1 MFAPTALACRPV
13 CTVEISAD
21 CVVNSLL
28 FLLRARKLC
37 CKCHAPC
44 VAERYLR
51 LEHNHETRIRDRV
64 AAGNMLFQD
73 CNRSRISDQFCN
85 RGERRKA
92 VGIDAFDFNGTA
104 QCDITAGC
112 TGKDLIFAGLCGPLL
127 LLNIIAGKVLLTQF
141 KCDSLLLAGL
151 QEYLFQSLELLN
163 GLVKRCLHIVDID
176 LNNLA
181 AGHAAGIFDVDADVD
196 GLAILQVCLLRNLQT
211 GQRKTCIVRLS
222 RLLRLR
228 AQSLI
233 LRNILLIAMAI
244 RSMAGT
250 QMRR

>member
-1 MFAPTALACRPV
+1 MTNLSKKLGEMNFDGLFTDVVPAVQVRGGTIRKQ
-13 CTVEISAD
+13 TTSA
-21 CVVNSLL
+21 VTLK
-28 FLLRARKLC
+28 R
-37 CKCHAPC
+37 
-44 VAERYLR
+44 
-51 LEHNHETRIRDRV
+51 
-64 AAGNMLFQD
+64 
-73 CNRSRISDQFCN
+73 
-85 RGERRKA
+85 
-92 VGIDAFDFNGTA
+92 
-104 QCDITAGC
+104 
-112 TGKDLIFAGLCGPLL
+112 GKDLIFAGLCGPLL

-151 QEYLFQSLELLN
+151 QEYLFQSLEFLN